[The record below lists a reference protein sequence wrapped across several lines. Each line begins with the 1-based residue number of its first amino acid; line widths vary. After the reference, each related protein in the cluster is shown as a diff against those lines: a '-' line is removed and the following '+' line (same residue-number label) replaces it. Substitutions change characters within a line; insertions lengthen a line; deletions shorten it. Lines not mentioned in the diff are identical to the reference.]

1 MTNSVMQDKQ
11 GPIWPLGQIVVTSPG
26 TPVNIMSLVDST
38 NRDAPETVNPSATG
52 VPGAEY
58 TNRAQQ
64 ILFQAFKGSP
74 AVNNTGN
81 IYIIKK
87 GGTGTLNRSDTG
99 AIVVI
104 LAPGQ
109 TFSLG
114 SAALNRSVF
123 NLYEYFI
130 DADNANDCAQ
140 VTAIIQ

>member
-1 MTNSVMQDKQ
+1 MASVMQDKQ

-38 NRDAPETVNPSATG
+38 NRDAPETANPSAAG

-87 GGTGTLNRSDTG
+87 GGTGTQNRSDTG

-114 SAALNRSVF
+114 SAALNRNVF
-123 NLYEYFI
+123 NAYEYFI

-140 VTAIIQ
+140 VTLIIQ